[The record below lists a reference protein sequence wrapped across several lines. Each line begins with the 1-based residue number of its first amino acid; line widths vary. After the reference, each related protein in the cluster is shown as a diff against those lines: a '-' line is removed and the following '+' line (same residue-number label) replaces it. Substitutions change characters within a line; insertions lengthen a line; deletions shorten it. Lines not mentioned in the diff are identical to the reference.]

1 MPKAPAEAVVKDIRG
16 ISRSRTRSGSCWAA
30 CAVMTASPRG
40 LYYTWSKEFMEAS
53 KRPLVGDTA
62 RALKECVANLT
73 LYNWLHKKA

>member
-1 MPKAPAEAVVKDIRG
+1 
-16 ISRSRTRSGSCWAA
+16 
-30 CAVMTASPRG
+30 
-40 LYYTWSKEFMEAS
+40 MEAS